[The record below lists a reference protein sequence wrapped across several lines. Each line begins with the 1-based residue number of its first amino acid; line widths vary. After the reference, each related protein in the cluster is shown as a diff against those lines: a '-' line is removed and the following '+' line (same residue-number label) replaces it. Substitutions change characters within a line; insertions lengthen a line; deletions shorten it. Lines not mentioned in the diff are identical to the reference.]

1 MSHDQAKIC
10 LAGQH
15 DQQQSKNYYS
25 LCPAVTTTVSLL
37 INFPTLL
44 DRNNKQWVSNIYW
57 TIQHHLSWYPVLM
70 ESQNR

>member
-15 DQQQSKNYYS
+15 DQQQSKKYYS

-44 DRNNKQWVSNIYW
+44 DRNYKQWVSNIYW
-57 TIQHHLSWYPVLM
+57 TIQHHLSWCPVLM